1 VSQQAEQVPGLGVGL
16 LGPVVLTVDGEP
28 VALAGARQRALLA
41 ALTAAA
47 GTAVPADRLSEA
59 VWSDTGQPAA
69 RSTLHV
75 HVHQVRRALGH
86 QAAALRLGPAGYQLV
101 AASDVQAVEDGL
113 RRARAADR
121 AGDAAAAAAGYR
133 SALARWRGE
142 FCADLPDHEYFHA
155 ARAVYET
162 VRLDATEAALAAE
175 LRLGM
180 PGLVP
185 ELEELVLRH
194 PLRER
199 FWGHLMV
206 ALYRDGRQA
215 DALATF
221 RRARHV
227 LSAELGLDPGSALR
241 ELEQAILGQAAT
253 SQLLRV
259 VAPQPAG
266 TGRPVLTWLDAAGG
280 VRRRELPG
288 AGELVIGRAE
298 AADVSLSGDAAVSRR
313 HAAVRVAGG
322 GEVTVADLGSRN
334 GTFLNGARL
343 GPSDAARVRSGDL
356 LRCGDTVLAFTTPAQ
371 KGAVTSDELLLPT
384 RTGAG
389 APLAHVALGAPAAPQ
404 PRAAPGQDDHE

>member
-1 VSQQAEQVPGLGVGL
+1 MSSLDVGL

-28 VALAGARQRALLA
+28 VVLAGARQRALLA
-41 ALTAAA
+41 TLTAAA

-59 VWSDTGQPAA
+59 VWSDTDQPAA

-75 HVHQVRRALGH
+75 HVHQVRRALGG
-86 QAAALRLGPAGYQLV
+86 QAAALLYGPAGYRLE
-101 AASDVQAVEDGL
+101 AASDVQAMEDGL

-121 AGDAAAAAAGYR
+121 AGDAGAAAAGYR

-162 VRLDATEAALAAE
+162 VRLDALEAALAAE

-199 FWGHLMV
+199 LWGHLMV

-221 RRARHV
+221 RRARQV
-227 LSAELGLDPGSALR
+227 LSTELGLDPGTALR

-266 TGRPVLTWLDAAGG
+266 AGRPVLTWLDASGG

-298 AADVSLSGDAAVSRR
+298 AADVSLSGDVAVSRR
-313 HAAVRVAGG
+313 HAALRVTGG
-322 GEVTVADLGSRN
+322 DVVVADLGSRN

-343 GPSDAARVRSGDL
+343 GPSDTVRVRSGDL

-371 KGAVTSDELLLPT
+371 KAAVTSDEVLLPT

-389 APLAHVALGAPAAPQ
+389 ASVAHLALG
-404 PRAAPGQDDHE
+404 DE

>member
-1 VSQQAEQVPGLGVGL
+1 MSQQAERVLGPGVGL

-47 GTAVPADRLSEA
+47 GAAVPADRLAEA
-59 VWSDTGQPAA
+59 MWSDTGQPAA

-75 HVHQVRRALGH
+75 HVHQLRRTLGP
-86 QAAALRLGPAGYQLV
+86 QAAALQYGPAGYRLV

-113 RRARAADR
+113 RRARAADQTGDV
-121 AGDAAAAAAGYR
+121 AGAAAGYR

-142 FCADLPDHEYFHA
+142 FCADLPDHDHFHA
-155 ARAVYET
+155 ARTVYET
-162 VRLDATEAALAAE
+162 IRLDAMEAVLAAE

-185 ELEELVLRH
+185 ELEDLVLRH

-215 DALATF
+215 DALAAF
-221 RRARHV
+221 RRAREV
-227 LSAELGLDPGSALR
+227 LAAELGLDPGSALR
-241 ELEQAILGQAAT
+241 ELERAILGQAAT
-253 SQLLRV
+253 SQVLRV
-259 VAPQPAG
+259 VAPQPIAA
-266 TGRPVLTWLDAAGG
+266 GRPVLTWLDAAGA
-280 VRRRELPG
+280 VRRRELPRT
-288 AGELVIGRAE
+288 GELLIGRAE

-322 GEVTVADLGSRN
+322 GDVTVADLGSRN
-334 GTFLNGARL
+334 GTFLNGAKL
-343 GPSDAARVRSGDL
+343 GPSDGTQVRSGDI
-356 LRCGDTVLAFTTPAQ
+356 LRCGDTVLAFTTPAR
-371 KGAVTSDELLLPT
+371 KEAVASDGLLLPT
-384 RTGAG
+384 RTDAG
-389 APLAHVALGAPAAPQ
+389 TPMANVARGSAADPQTPAALG
-404 PRAAPGQDDHE
+404 RNDHE

>member
-1 VSQQAEQVPGLGVGL
+1 MSQQAEQTIGLGVGL
-16 LGPVVLTVDGEP
+16 LGPVVLTVDGDA
-28 VALAGARQRALLA
+28 VALAGARQRALVA

-47 GTAVPADRLSEA
+47 GTAVSADRLAEA

-75 HVHQVRRALGH
+75 HVHQVRRALGR
-86 QAAALRLGPAGYQLV
+86 QGAALQHGPAGYRLV

-142 FCADLPDHEYFHA
+142 FCADLPDHGYFVA
-155 ARAVYET
+155 ARTVYET
-162 VRLDATEAALAAE
+162 VRLDATEAAIAVE
-175 LRLGM
+175 LRLGT

-185 ELEELVLRH
+185 ELEDLVLRH

-215 DALATF
+215 DALAAF
-221 RRARHV
+221 RRARQV
-227 LSAELGLDPGSALR
+227 LSTELGLDPGSALR

-266 TGRPVLTWLDAAGG
+266 AGRPALTWLDAAGA

-298 AADVSLSGDAAVSRR
+298 DADVSLSGDAAVSRR
-313 HAAVRVAGG
+313 HAAVRVAVGG
-322 GEVTVADLGSRN
+322 VVVIVDLGSRN
-334 GTFLNGARL
+334 GTFLNGAKL
-343 GPSDAARVRSGDL
+343 GLSDSTPARSGDL
-356 LRCGDTVLAFTTPAQ
+356 VRCGDTVLAFTTPAPP
-371 KGAVTSDELLLPT
+371 GAVARDELLLPT
-384 RTGAG
+384 RTSAG
-389 APLAHVALGAPAAPQ
+389 T
-404 PRAAPGQDDHE
+404 PRPE

>member
-1 VSQQAEQVPGLGVGL
+1 VGQQAERMPGPVVGL
-16 LGPVVLTVDGEP
+16 LGPVMLTVDGEN

-41 ALTAAA
+41 ALTAA
-47 GTAVPADRLSEA
+47 GGGAVPADRLAEA
-59 VWSDTGQPAA
+59 VWSDTGRPSA

-75 HVHQVRRALGH
+75 HVHQVRRALGRH
-86 QAAALRLGPAGYQLV
+86 AEALQHGPAGYQLV
-101 AASDVQAVEDGL
+101 AGSDVQDVEDGL

-155 ARAVYET
+155 ARTVYET
-162 VRLDATEAALAAE
+162 VRLDALESVLAAE
-175 LRLGM
+175 LRLGT

-185 ELEELVLRH
+185 ELEDLVLRH

-215 DALATF
+215 DALAAF

-241 ELEQAILGQAAT
+241 QLEQAILSQAAT

-266 TGRPVLTWLDAAGG
+266 TGRPVLTWLDAAGT
-280 VRRRELPG
+280 VHRRELPA

-298 AADVSLSGDAAVSRR
+298 DADVSLPGDPAVSRR

-322 GEVTVADLGSRN
+322 GDVTVADLGSRN
-334 GTFLNGARL
+334 GTFLNGSRL
-343 GPSDAARVRSGDL
+343 APPDGTAVRSGDL
-356 LRCGDTVLAFTTPAQ
+356 LRCGDTVLAFTTPAPA
-371 KGAVTSDELLLPT
+371 GAMAGDGALLRT
-384 RTGAG
+384 RTAAG
-389 APLAHVALGAPAAPQ
+389 PPPADS
-404 PRAAPGQDDHE
+404 GQDERT

>member
-1 VSQQAEQVPGLGVGL
+1 MSQQAEQTIGLGVGL
-16 LGPVVLTVDGEP
+16 LGPVVLTVDGDA
-28 VALAGARQRALLA
+28 VALAGARQRALVA

-47 GTAVPADRLSEA
+47 GTAVSADRLAEA

-75 HVHQVRRALGH
+75 HVHQVRRALGR
-86 QAAALRLGPAGYQLV
+86 QGAALQHGPAGYRLV

-142 FCADLPDHEYFHA
+142 FCADLPDHGYFVA
-155 ARAVYET
+155 ARTVYET
-162 VRLDATEAALAAE
+162 VRLDATEAALAVE
-175 LRLGM
+175 LRLGT

-185 ELEELVLRH
+185 ELEDLVLRH

-215 DALATF
+215 GALAAF
-221 RRARHV
+221 RRARQV
-227 LSAELGLDPGSALR
+227 LSTELGLDPGSALR

-266 TGRPVLTWLDAAGG
+266 AGRPALTWLDAAGA

-298 AADVSLSGDAAVSRR
+298 DADVSLSGDAAVSRR
-313 HAAVRVAGG
+313 HAAVRVAVGG
-322 GEVTVADLGSRN
+322 VVVIVDLGSRN
-334 GTFLNGARL
+334 GTFLNGAKL
-343 GPSDAARVRSGDL
+343 GLSDSTPARSGDL
-356 LRCGDTVLAFTTPAQ
+356 VRCGDTVLAFTTPAPP
-371 KGAVTSDELLLPT
+371 GAVARDELLLPT
-384 RTGAG
+384 RTSAG
-389 APLAHVALGAPAAPQ
+389 T
-404 PRAAPGQDDHE
+404 PRPE

>member
-1 VSQQAEQVPGLGVGL
+1 VGTQAEQEHGLDVGL

-28 VALAGARQRALLA
+28 VVLAGARQRALLA
-41 ALTAAA
+41 VLAAAA

-59 VWSDTGQPAA
+59 VWSDTGQPAT

-75 HVHQVRRALGH
+75 HVHQLRRALGRH
-86 QAAALRLGPAGYQLV
+86 ADAVQHGPAGYRLV
-101 AASDVQAVEDGL
+101 ATSDVQAVEDGL
-113 RRARAADR
+113 RRARAANR
-121 AGDAAAAAAGYR
+121 AGDAAAAIAGYR

-155 ARAVYET
+155 ARTVYET
-162 VRLDATEAALAAE
+162 VRLDAMEAVLAAE
-175 LRLGM
+175 LHLRT

-185 ELEELVLRH
+185 ELEDLVQRY

-199 FWGHLMV
+199 LWGHLMV

-215 DALATF
+215 DALAAF

-266 TGRPVLTWLDAAGG
+266 TGRPALTWLDAAGA
-280 VRRRELPG
+280 VRRRELPV

-322 GEVTVADLGSRN
+322 GDVTVVDLGSRN
-334 GTFLNGARL
+334 GTFLNGAKL
-343 GPSDAARVRSGDL
+343 GPPDSTPVRSGDL
-356 LRCGDTVLAFTTPAQ
+356 LRCGDTVLAFTTPARA
-371 KGAVTSDELLLPT
+371 GVMASDGQLLPT

-389 APLAHVALGAPAAPQ
+389 SPLAHAALGPLTPAVPE
-404 PRAAPGQDDHE
+404 QDDHE